1 MLRKCSPGLLRE
13 ACLRKSAMRK
23 VLRTMPGV
31 RVLFYLVVAQVPP
44 RSTAW
49 LRGRALRR
57 GRTRAYVGGGARS
70 CLCYEVRLSALAR
83 RWE

>member
-1 MLRKCSPGLLRE
+1 
-13 ACLRKSAMRK
+13 MRK
-23 VLRTMPGV
+23 VLRARSGV
-31 RVLFYLVVAQVPP
+31 RVCSSRAVAQVPP

-57 GRTRAYVGGGARS
+57 GRTRAYVGGARS